1 LLAVEAT
8 VFETQINAGA
18 AKAVGLSVPESI
30 LKQASKVY
38 E

>member
-1 LLAVEAT
+1 
-8 VFETQINAGA
+8 VFETQVNAGA

>member
-1 LLAVEAT
+1 M
-8 VFETQINAGA
+8 FETQVNAGA